1 MSYASLDARP
11 FPELVRRVSPCRYP
25 TKPVVDLPT
34 PAGNSPPL
42 PRVAFALV
50 VPLEAWA
57 PRSAPLRPA
66 FEGVDAAGA
75 AALRWVHS
83 WEEVQA
89 LSSVV
94 LLMGLPV
101 PTS

>member
-1 MSYASLDARP
+1 MSSSSLGARP
-11 FPELVRRVSPCRYP
+11 FLELVRRVSPCRYP

-34 PAGNSPPL
+34 PAGISPPL
-42 PRVAFALV
+42 PRAAFALV

-57 PRSAPLRPA
+57 PRSAFLRPA
-66 FEGVDAAGA
+66 FEGVDAVGG

-94 LLMGLPV
+94 LHVGLPV